1 MFAAAVGV
9 AYSQHLWM
17 TVRKKSM
24 TISGLDAMF
33 GAVND
38 IFAFLTLDFVKQAKL
53 GAFLALL
60 VWYVKISIL
69 SWLAF

>member
-1 MFAAAVGV
+1 
-9 AYSQHLWM
+9 
-17 TVRKKSM
+17 M